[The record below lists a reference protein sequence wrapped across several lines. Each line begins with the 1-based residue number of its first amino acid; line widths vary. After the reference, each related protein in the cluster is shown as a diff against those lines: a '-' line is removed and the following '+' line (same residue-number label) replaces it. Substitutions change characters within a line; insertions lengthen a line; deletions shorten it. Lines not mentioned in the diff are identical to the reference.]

1 MNLKEISEIDYNS
14 SDLPILFEDKRI
26 DRVFGII
33 SNDKHSFRLA
43 WQSTIVK
50 PILKEVDK
58 EIYAIGID
66 RKFVLFDLKL
76 VKIIAK
82 IELNYFFYDLV
93 IYDNFI
99 LVVTEL
105 EIFIINKLN
114 YQVVK
119 DLPLPDIYSKMEI
132 SEQNMKFIC
141 IDGSEVDFYIEK

>member
-1 MNLKEISEIDYNS
+1 MNLKEISEIDYNNS
-14 SDLPILFEDKRI
+14 NLPILFEDKQI

-33 SNDKHSFRLA
+33 SNYKHSFRLA

-50 PILKEVDK
+50 PVVKEVDE

-66 RKFVLFDLKL
+66 RNFVLFDLKL
-76 VKIIAK
+76 VKIVAK

-99 LVVTEL
+99 VVITEL
-105 EIFIINKLN
+105 EIFIVNKLS

-119 DLPLPDIYSKMEI
+119 DFPLSDIYSKMEI
-132 SEQNMKFIC
+132 TEQNMKFIC